1 MSVSATAASLRP
13 RVVYRVVTRPR
24 ATRDD
29 FLSDR
34 AAGRR
39 YTRTLTRQ
47 VIRRREGFSVWLT
60 FQAAAEIARQ
70 YGQHF
75 GYYVAEIA
83 LPERARLEPFPRSEL
98 HATAYGD
105 PDEFARA
112 VVSVV
117 LAR

>member
-1 MSVSATAASLRP
+1 M
-13 RVVYRVVTRPR
+13 VYRVVAGPQ

-39 YTRTLTRQ
+39 YTRSLTRQ
-47 VIRRREGFSVWLT
+47 AIRRREGFSVWLS
-60 FQAAAEIARQ
+60 FQAAVEIARQ

-75 GYYVAEIA
+75 GYYVAEIE
-83 LPERARLEPFPRSEL
+83 LPERARLERFPRSDL

-105 PDEFARA
+105 PDEFARS